1 MFFDTCFI
9 TSKIVGFVVKK
20 LGTAIER
27 NRGRASIGHFWAANV
42 LVSQEKQTA
51 ENARKIFP
59 IGPKPTQNFLLSYDI
74 SEIQH

>member
-1 MFFDTCFI
+1 MYII

-20 LGTAIER
+20 RSTAIER
-27 NRGRASIGHFWAANV
+27 NSRRASIGPFWAANV

-51 ENARKIFP
+51 ETTRKIFP